1 MQQIVKG
8 SLQVTVEGILRHVTV
23 ERRHLGG
30 NLARQWLLT
39 AERHVVLYCV
49 KKSMGE
55 SVAILPQNWKIH
67 C

>member
-30 NLARQWLLT
+30 NLARQ
-39 AERHVVLYCV
+39 
-49 KKSMGE
+49 
-55 SVAILPQNWKIH
+55 
-67 C
+67 